1 MGQENN
7 SGDMPQSS
15 HSKLQPDSTTI
26 LLCCLLFF
34 LAASSGC
41 EVERR
46 KSDAELGLNPQQA
59 SGRHIYDQY
68 CDRCHTAYSSR
79 GRKGPSLKGAF
90 KHQYLRMSGM
100 PANDDRVGDIIRL
113 GRNKMEGFGQVLTQ
127 DQINNLLAYLHTL

>member
-1 MGQENN
+1 MLLLDEI
-7 SGDMPQSS
+7 SFPFV
-15 HSKLQPDSTTI
+15 LI
-26 LLCCLLFF
+26 LLVIFVT
-34 LAASSGC
+34 SGC

-68 CDRCHTAYSSR
+68 CDRCHAPYSSR
-79 GRKGPSLKGAF
+79 GRKGPSLKGVF
-90 KHQYLRMSGM
+90 KHQYLSMSGM

-127 DQINNLLAYLHTL
+127 DQINDLLAYLHTL